1 MTTIREEAKTIPV
14 VDNSDVLVCGGG
26 PAGVAAAVASART
39 GAHTRLI
46 EAHGSLGGIWTV
58 GSMACICGM
67 QESKGGILREIVDEL
82 RNRDAVGLSGR
93 AFDIEPTKLVLEE
106 MCRQSGVMLRLHTRA
121 VAAQRGESNRLTTV
135 ITESKS
141 GREAW
146 KASVVIDCTGD
157 GDVAALAGCGF
168 DMGRPESGETQP
180 MSFIAVV
187 GGIHLDEIRPY
198 THLRNLAS
206 GEDATIHK
214 HRLRELLER
223 AGTPPSYSLPTLFHV
238 RDDLFILMSNHEYA
252 RSATNA
258 DDLTQATLQG
268 RAEVHAQV
276 LALRHLGGAW
286 KDIRIVAT
294 SGQVGVRE
302 GRRIHGRYTITAQ
315 DLASGARHPDAVS
328 RCHFGVDVHA
338 TNATESKG
346 LGNEGVQA
354 KPYDIPLRA
363 LIARDVDGLMMAGR
377 CISGDFVSHSS
388 YRVTADA
395 VPMGEAAGK
404 VAAVAAKSNRLPH
417 EVVWPAEE
425 ISANKPDARDG
436 L

>member
-1 MTTIREEAKTIPV
+1 M
-14 VDNSDVLVCGGG
+14 
-26 PAGVAAAVASART
+26 AAAIAAARAGART
-39 GAHTRLI
+39 QLI
-46 EAHGSLGGIWTV
+46 EMHGALGGIWTI
-58 GSMACICGM
+58 GAMAFVCGRH
-67 QESKGGILREIVDEL
+67 ESKGGILREI
-82 RNRDAVGLSGR
+82 RNALKDRGAVGQSEW
-93 AFDIEPTKLVLEE
+93 AFDIEATKLILEE
-106 MCRQSGVMLRLHTRA
+106 MCLQAGVSVRLHTR
-121 VAAQRGESNRLTTV
+121 VAGVLREASNRLAGV
-135 ITESKS
+135 VTESKS

-146 KASVVIDCTGD
+146 KARAIIDCTGD

-168 DMGRPESGETQP
+168 DMGRPENGETQP

-198 THLRNLAS
+198 THLRDLAP
-206 GEDATIHK
+206 GDEATIHK
-214 HRLRELLER
+214 HRLRKLLET

-258 DDLTQATLQG
+258 NDLTAATLHG

-276 LALRHLGGAW
+276 RALRRLGGAW
-286 KDIRIVAT
+286 KDICIVAT
-294 SGQVGVRE
+294 SAQVGVRE

-338 TNATESKG
+338 TNPHADKG
-346 LGNEGVQA
+346 LGNEGLQS

-377 CISGDFVSHSS
+377 CISGDFISHAS
-388 YRVTADA
+388 YRVTAEA

-404 VAAVAAKSNRLPH
+404 VAAAAAKSNRLPH
-417 EVVWPAEE
+417 EVAWAEIE
-425 ISANKPDARDG
+425 TAVNKPEARDG
-436 L
+436 W

>member
-1 MTTIREEAKTIPV
+1 MKTTQESQKTIPV
-14 VDNSDVLVCGGG
+14 VDDVDVLVCGGG
-26 PAGVAAAVASART
+26 PAGVAAAVAASRA

-58 GSMACICGM
+58 GAMAYICGM
-67 QESKGGILREIVDEL
+67 HESKGGILREIVDEL

-93 AFDIEPTKLVLEE
+93 AFDIEPAKLVLEE
-106 MCRQSGVMLRLHTRA
+106 MCLQSGVMLRLHTRVA
-121 VAAQRGESNRLTTV
+121 AAQRGESNRLATV

-168 DMGRPESGETQP
+168 DIGRPESDEAQP

-187 GGIHLDEIRPY
+187 GGIHLDEVRPY
-198 THLRNLAS
+198 THLRNLAP
-206 GEDATIHK
+206 GEDAAIHK

-258 DDLTQATLQG
+258 DDLTKATLQG
-268 RAEVHAQV
+268 RTEVHAQV
-276 LALRHLGGAW
+276 QALRHLGGAW
-286 KDIRIVAT
+286 KDICIVAT

-302 GRRIHGRYTITAQ
+302 GRRIHGRYAITAQ

-328 RCHFGVDVHA
+328 RCHFGVDIHA
-338 TNATESKG
+338 TNPKESKG
-346 LGNEGVQA
+346 LGNEGVHA

-363 LIARDVDGLMMAGR
+363 LIVRDVDGLMMAGR

-404 VAAVAAKSNRLPH
+404 VSAVAAKSNRLPH
-417 EVVWPAEE
+417 EVAWPEEE
-425 ISANKPDARDG
+425 IAANKLDARDG